1 MFDISLLDYDA
12 DTQTLTV
19 SGSGASL
26 QNIYTVLFT
35 ATLKSCTESGLDGQ
49 LSYSELELHA
59 LQYLF
64 NQDSRAYLIGA
75 DPISWFL
82 TTISV
87 WPVDLINPPLTF
99 TYSAVESGTV
109 ALPSDWVVFD
119 GAYEFTISSSD
130 SSLALTKTIEL
141 TATANES
148 GQDITK
154 SIEITLYRLIG
165 LEIIDRIYYVDGIS
179 NATFEL
185 PSASTEPALQTASVS
200 PLNLHP

>member
-12 DTQTLTV
+12 NTLTLTV

-49 LSYSELELHA
+49 PSYLQLELYA

-64 NQDSRAYLIGA
+64 SQDSRAYLIGA
-75 DPISWFL
+75 DPISWYL

-87 WPVDLINPPLTF
+87 WPVDPINPPLTF
-99 TYSAVESGTV
+99 TYSAIESGAE
-109 ALPSDWVVFD
+109 ALPSEWVVFD
-119 GAYEFTISSSD
+119 GAFEFTVSTFDSD
-130 SSLALTKTIEL
+130 LALTKTIEL

-148 GQDITK
+148 GQDIT
-154 SIEITLYRLIG
+154 E
-165 LEIIDRIYYVDGIS
+165 
-179 NATFEL
+179 
-185 PSASTEPALQTASVS
+185 
-200 PLNLHP
+200 